1 VTTADPEQ
9 LSERYIAAVDG
20 FIDALRVVPAELL
33 DFRESDKAWSP
44 RDIGFHVA
52 DVDQMLGLRL
62 RRILGEDLPQLAGV
76 DTQAS
81 VKLYRR
87 NRLDI
92 GLAMDCLSATSA
104 LNAGLIEG
112 LTGQDMTRKGR
123 HSQGHDVTAAD
134 LAAFMAMHVEAHIKQ
149 VKRVVKTARG

>member
-1 VTTADPEQ
+1 MADPEQ
-9 LSERYIAAVDG
+9 LAERYVAAVDG
-20 FIDALRVVPAELL
+20 FIDALRAVPAEAL
-33 DFRESDKAWSP
+33 DFQESAATWSA

-62 RRILGEDLPQLAGV
+62 RRILGEDAPQLAGV

-87 NRLDI
+87 SRLDV

-104 LNAGLIEG
+104 LNAGLIEK
-112 LTGQDMTRKGR
+112 LTPEGMARKGR
-123 HSQGHDVTAAD
+123 HSEGHDMTAAD
-134 LAAFMAMHVEAHIKQ
+134 LAAFMSMHIEAHIKQ
-149 VKRVVKTARG
+149 IKRVMKAARR

>member
-1 VTTADPEQ
+1 LADPEQ
-9 LSERYIAAVDG
+9 LAERYVAAVDG
-20 FIDALRVVPAELL
+20 FIDALSAVPAEVM
-33 DFRESDKAWSP
+33 DFQESTATWSP

-62 RRILGEDLPQLAGV
+62 RRILGENNPQLAGA

-87 NRLDI
+87 GRLDV

-112 LTGQDMTRKGR
+112 LTPEVMTRKGR
-123 HSQGHDVTAAD
+123 HSEGHDVTAAD
-134 LAAFMAMHVEAHIKQ
+134 LAAFMAMHIEAHIKQ
-149 VKRVVKTARG
+149 IKRVMKAARR